1 MIALNPSDGSIAASA
16 AVTPC
21 QATAQWLWRTVRCDL
36 VPAGLLPHGLLPWGL
51 LIVSLLM
58 AGPIFAQGYPVRPL
72 LLTVGFAPG
81 GGTDT
86 AARIVARRLADN
98 LGQQVVVENRAGAGG
113 NIAAEAIA
121 RAPADGYTISLSAVG
136 PLAVAPHMVSNLAYD
151 PRRDFAP
158 ISMGVVFANVLV
170 VHASVPAQTLAEY
183 VALANARSGSMT
195 FGTSGIG
202 GTGHLAGELFRMMAK
217 ADIVHVP
224 YKGGGPAMA
233 DLLGN
238 QVPSVFASAPS
249 ALPHVKSGKIRA
261 LATTGATRSAFFPSV
276 PTIAESYP
284 GYDATN
290 WYAFIAPSRTPRD
303 IVLRLN
309 RELVRVLSASD
320 VREQLLQHGMEPQPS
335 TPEELARTIEREYVT
350 WGKVVRAANI
360 QAQ

>member
-1 MIALNPSDGSIAASA
+1 MSPVALICGLVLSAFLGSQAAL
-16 AVTPC
+16 
-21 QATAQWLWRTVRCDL
+21 AQN
-36 VPAGLLPHGLLPWGL
+36 
-51 LIVSLLM
+51 
-58 AGPIFAQGYPVRPL
+58 YPVRPL

-86 AARIVARRLADN
+86 AARIVARRLGEQ

-121 RAPADGYTISLSAVG
+121 RAQPDGYTLSLSAVG
-136 PLAVAPHMVSNLAYD
+136 PLAVAPHMVSNLGYD

-183 VALANARSGSMT
+183 VALANARPGSMT

-261 LATTGATRSAFFPSV
+261 LATTGAARSAFFPAV
-276 PTIAESYP
+276 PTVAETYP

-290 WYAFIAPSRTPRD
+290 WYAFIAPARTPRD
-303 IVLRLN
+303 IILRLN
-309 RELVRVLSASD
+309 RELARALSATD
-320 VREQLLQHGMEPQPS
+320 IREQLLQHGMEPQPCS
-335 TPEELARTIEREYVT
+335 PEELARIIEREYVT
-350 WGKVVRAANI
+350 WGKVVKAASI